1 LAERDLLRPTNRRAT
16 PAVSAASRPGA
27 VEIAAISANGCWH
40 PNCCSRSARRSKING
55 ANTGAVRSAI
65 LEERRSM
72 GLVTAMILMLAVL
85 GLGHSAGS
93 GW

>member
-1 LAERDLLRPTNRRAT
+1 MTRRAS
-16 PAVSAASRPGA
+16 PAVCAASRPGA
-27 VEIAAISANGCWH
+27 VEIAAISANRCWH
-40 PNCCSRSARRSKING
+40 PNCCCSFGRRSKNNSG
-55 ANTGAVRSAI
+55 HAGAVHSAI

-72 GLVTAMILMLAVL
+72 GLMTAMILMLAVL